1 MTRVPPVNELRK
13 ICQLPE
19 RMSREDWWSRYV
31 GRPISIYIT
40 KLLLYTPITGNQL
53 TILMLIAGVAAGTLF
68 IFGNY
73 WYSIAGALLH
83 LAEEVLDC
91 VDGEVAR
98 FRKTSSLLGRYLDL
112 LTHDIVYP
120 YIFVGISFGVY
131 ANSQDIRAF
140 IFGFLASL
148 FTLLLGL
155 IYNNKSRILREAGE
169 EAETNSIVAVIVDQ
183 ASKSDTRL
191 TRLLKQAGG
200 KVQDPTS
207 PHIIMHVILIGA
219 IFNWLH
225 IILIIYGILIPCRWL
240 LEVTFDLKYTFR
252 GR

>member
-1 MTRVPPVNELRK
+1 MGSRGAA
-13 ICQLPE
+13 E
-19 RMSREDWWSRYV
+19 R
-31 GRPISIYIT
+31 G
-40 KLLLYTPITGNQL
+40 LLL
-53 TILMLIAGVAAGTLF
+53 
-68 IFGNY
+68 
-73 WYSIAGALLH
+73 
-83 LAEEVLDC
+83 
-91 VDGEVAR
+91 
-98 FRKTSSLLGRYLDL
+98 
-112 LTHDIVYP
+112 
-120 YIFVGISFGVY
+120 FGVY

-169 EAETNSIVAVIVDQ
+169 GVASNSIVAVIVDQ
-183 ASKSDTRL
+183 TSKSDIRL
-191 TRLLKQAGG
+191 IRLLKRAGG

-225 IILIIYGILIPCRWL
+225 IILIIYGILLPCRWL
-240 LEVTFDLKYTFR
+240 LEVIFDLKYTFR